1 MQLDLSPDERKEVI
15 DRVVSGTIERLLTE
29 HRDELDLL
37 SPAQVCGILDV
48 ATNTLTGLE
57 IPKITIIP
65 GKVYRYRASV
75 IKQHLAENEV

>member
-1 MQLDLSPDERKEVI
+1 MHLDLTPTERKEVI
-15 DRVVSGTIERLLTE
+15 DRVITGTIEHLLAE
-29 HRDELDLL
+29 HRDNLDLL

-48 ATNTLTGLE
+48 SANTLTNLQ

-75 IKQHLAENEV
+75 IKQHLAENEA